1 MASEFK
7 SAPVSIEAP
16 VERVYSRF
24 SNLENLRSLIENLPA
39 DSLPADKREQL
50 EKLLI
55 TADIITVQGGPTGAV
70 TMRVVER
77 VEPSL
82 IALQPENIPMKL
94 SLQLRLS
101 SDGPEC
107 TSAVAAIEADI
118 PMMLRPMVKGPLQQI
133 VDQFASMLG
142 AIPFGND

>member
-1 MASEFK
+1 
-7 SAPVSIEAP
+7 
-16 VERVYSRF
+16 
-24 SNLENLRSLIENLPA
+24 
-39 DSLPADKREQL
+39 
-50 EKLLI
+50 
-55 TADIITVQGGPTGAV
+55 
-70 TMRVVER
+70 MRVVER

-101 SDGPEC
+101 SDGPER

>member
-39 DSLPADKREQL
+39 DKREQL
-50 EKLLI
+50 EKLSI
-55 TADIITVQGGPTGAV
+55 TADSITVQGGPTGAV

-101 SDGPEC
+101 SDGPER

>member
-50 EKLLI
+50 EKLSI
-55 TADIITVQGGPTGAV
+55 TADSITVQGGPTGAV

-94 SLQLRLS
+94 SLQ
-101 SDGPEC
+101 
-107 TSAVAAIEADI
+107 
-118 PMMLRPMVKGPLQQI
+118 QI

>member
-50 EKLLI
+50 EKLSI
-55 TADIITVQGGPTGAV
+55 TADSITVQGGPTGAV
-70 TMRVVER
+70 VSYSFAAREHPH
-77 VEPSL
+77 E
-82 IALQPENIPMKL
+82 AL
-94 SLQLRLS
+94 
-101 SDGPEC
+101 
-107 TSAVAAIEADI
+107 VAAA
-118 PMMLRPMVKGPLQQI
+118 PVFRRPGVYLCGC
-133 VDQFASMLG
+133 G
-142 AIPFGND
+142 YRG